1 MEIRGTRAVITGGG
15 NGIGRG
21 IALALAED
29 GAAKI
34 VIADINPTDGERT
47 AEELRAKGV
56 DAAYRKVNVAS
67 LEEIEGLA
75 DFAWERMGGVDLVFN
90 NAGASRLARAFDIS
104 DQDIAWLI
112 QVNIMGVVNGSRV
125 FGRRMLEQGTRGW
138 ITNTASQAGILG
150 RTPFLATYTGT
161 KHFVVGW
168 TDALRADY
176 GDRLGFSVICPG
188 LVASNMWQIG
198 KARPE
203 EFGGPF
209 TDDPAAKDYMK
220 ERGIPPEDAGR
231 SVVDGV
237 KAESLFIWTHPSL
250 ALCEDRF
257 HDQEESSIRQWGDG
271 ARQARNQ
278 PFEPAGG

>member
-1 MEIRGTRAVITGGG
+1 
-15 NGIGRG
+15 
-21 IALALAED
+21 
-29 GAAKI
+29 
-34 VIADINPTDGERT
+34 
-47 AEELRAKGV
+47 
-56 DAAYRKVNVAS
+56 
-67 LEEIEGLA
+67 
-75 DFAWERMGGVDLVFN
+75 
-90 NAGASRLARAFDIS
+90 
-104 DQDIAWLI
+104 
-112 QVNIMGVVNGSRV
+112 VVNGSRI
-125 FGRRMLEQGTRGW
+125 FGRRMLEQPGKGW
-138 ITNTASQAGILG
+138 ITNTSSQAGILG

-176 GDRLGFSVICPG
+176 GDRLGFSVVCPG

-198 KARPE
+198 KARPA
-203 EFGGPF
+203 EFGGAF
-209 TDDPAAKDYMK
+209 TDDPAARDYMQ
-220 ERGIPPEDAGR
+220 ERGIPAEDAGR

-257 HDQEESSIRQWGDG
+257 GDQQESSIRQWGDH